1 MESFKPGK
9 PLWSSFFKHFLHN
22 AAAIF
27 QYSIFVQNVGATIFS
42 GGCQWLACLRWLG
55 QQGVSC
61 GLCRIKWWFN
71 WINLNKLRICQKL
84 HLISDMWL
92 QSRTSNSVD
101 RAGLSLRPAPW
112 REPTSRFSSNIMSF
126 GALNHPHNKF
136 PLLTIYHLWRNPTSN
151 CSSNILSSSSLG
163 LFKTHISNKSPLL
176 TIYGRSSLQHSHIM
190 SSAIC
195 RPYEPL
201 LSERVVDKG
210 KNNVDIAMVHRRRES
225 WSPSPSRTWWTAA
238 GPREIWAAMED
249 SWTRWYKYKCWYKYK
264 YKYKENCLSRVNKY
278 KPLFRLSTTQLST
291 RESTLKLPTNTRW
304 ETLFSI

>member
-176 TIYGRSSLQHSHIM
+176 TIYGISSLQHSQLCHQ
-190 SSAIC
+190 
-195 RPYEPL
+195 PF
-201 LSERVVDKG
+201 VDL
-210 KNNVDIAMVHRRRES
+210 M
-225 WSPSPSRTWWTAA
+225 SPSFQKELLTKAKTMLTLQWFTGDGKAGLPLRAEPGGLQRARGKYGLRWRTH
-238 GPREIWAAMED
+238 GPGD
-249 SWTRWYKYKCWYKYK
+249 
-264 YKYKENCLSRVNKY
+264 
-278 KPLFRLSTTQLST
+278 
-291 RESTLKLPTNTRW
+291 TNTNAD
-304 ETLFSI
+304 TSTNTNIKKIVYQG